1 MGGGEFVEKVSQG
14 TSVHGK
20 FRVMGD
26 VRVSLFERFRR
37 SEDVVA
43 RKIASE
49 FILVPIVRRSADL
62 DSIFDL
68 NGVGAFIW
76 ERLDGHM
83 SGQEIVRALTEEFDV
98 SEVQAAG
105 DYRVFLEQL
114 SSIGVVV
121 RTLEAFSVEE
131 V

>member
-1 MGGGEFVEKVSQG
+1 MDDA
-14 TSVHGK
+14 
-20 FRVMGD
+20 RI
-26 VRVSLFERFRR
+26 SLSERFRR

-43 RKIASE
+43 RKIAGE

-68 NGVGAFIW
+68 NSVGSFIW
-76 ERLDGHM
+76 ERLDGYT
-83 SGQEIVRALTEEFDV
+83 SGQEIVHVLTEEFDV
-98 SEVQAAG
+98 SEVQAAE

-114 SSIGVVV
+114 SSIGVVA
-121 RTLEAFSVEE
+121 RTPEASSVEE